1 MIKKIGIAALIL
13 IITLIVSANVWH
25 ADVFIFKKN
34 VQKYTALNIHQNSG
48 WRRNILV
55 VMEAFASYLPSYPM
69 ISKDEITNVFERDY
83 NTQHSKVGDQKFV
96 SNVAEFKEAVAK
108 ASPGDVI
115 VLADG
120 EYELEGKA
128 LNLGKS
134 EYLFDSDLPIIIT
147 SRNFRKSKI
156 KVKSSVGIQVTHKN
170 WTLSDLVFEGAC
182 DSDAR
187 CEHALH
193 VFGDADNLKI
203 LGNDFVNFN
212 AAIKSNGQKSAVDNK
227 RHFPDK
233 VLIQGN
239 RFYNEWP
246 RETKAPVT
254 PIDVVGGEYWTIT
267 NNFIADFSRKYSY
280 KSSYT
285 YGAFLKGDSKHGI
298 FKSNF
303 IACKWQV
310 PYFSALDH
318 RIGLSFGGGGTGDR
332 YCALGLCEQE
342 HKDGKISNNVIA
354 NCSNSASIYINDGN
368 EIEIS
373 NNVLIGSA
381 GIELSK
387 SKEITVMG
395 NLLNGKLRKRNDS
408 SSVFEQS
415 NQHFRGNIS
424 HVGYSQ

>member
-1 MIKKIGIAALIL
+1 MIKKISIAALL
-13 IITLIVSANVWH
+13 FIIVAVVSVNIWH

-48 WRRNILV
+48 WKKNVLV
-55 VMEAFASYLPSYPM
+55 VTEVFVSYLPSYPT
-69 ISKDEITNVFERDY
+69 ISKDEISNVFERDY

-96 SNVAEFKEAVAK
+96 INVAEFKEAVAK
-108 ASPGDVI
+108 AIPGDVI

-147 SRNFRKSKI
+147 SSNFRKSKI
-156 KVKSSVGIQVTHKN
+156 KVKSSVGIQITHKN
-170 WTLSDLVFEGAC
+170 WILSDLVFEGAC

-187 CEHALH
+187 CEHAIH
-193 VFGDADNLKI
+193 IFGDADNLKI

-212 AAIKSNGQKSAVDNK
+212 AAIKSNGQDNASDNK
-227 RHFPDK
+227 RHFPDN

-239 RFYNEWP
+239 RFYNEWI

-254 PIDVVGGEYWTIT
+254 PIDVVGGEYWTIA
-267 NNFIADFSRKYSY
+267 NNFIADFSRKHGR

-285 YGAFLKGDSKHGI
+285 YGAFLKGDSKHGV
-298 FKSNF
+298 FESNF

-332 YCALGLCEQE
+332 FCASGVCEQE
-342 HKDGKISNNVIA
+342 HKNGKISNNVIA
-354 NCSNSASIYINDGN
+354 NCSNSASIYINYGN
-368 EIEIS
+368 EIEVS
-373 NNVLIGSA
+373 NNVLVGSA

-387 SKEITVMG
+387 SKEIAVKG

-408 SSVFEQS
+408 TSVFEKS

-424 HVGYSQ
+424 HDGNL